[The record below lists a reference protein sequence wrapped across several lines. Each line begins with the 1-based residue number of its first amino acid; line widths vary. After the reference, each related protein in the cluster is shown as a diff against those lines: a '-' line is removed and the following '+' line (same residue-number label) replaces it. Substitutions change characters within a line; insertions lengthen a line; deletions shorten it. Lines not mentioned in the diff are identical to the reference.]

1 MGLDATA
8 FGAFAC
14 ELASPA
20 VVAAQM
26 LVAARLLAGGTE
38 PREHHGARVAVVCA
52 CAAAVALVGTALSL
66 QIQDR
71 GTEASVASQAA
82 TFCLV
87 PVVLMACILF
97 CRRTTPWVALFY
109 ATAAQTMQNLA
120 SGVEGVVRISIFMP
134 LGAEDSALLAVLLG
148 IASALLVYTVC
159 YLAFI
164 RRITREGLADIEDR
178 GMLLVMLIVV
188 IVAVGFDLAIKV
200 LALYDVPRTLLLAL
214 RGAHGFVCT
223 FVLFCQY
230 RMLYGKRL
238 SAEVAETER
247 MLADAQRHYEL
258 SRANIEA
265 INLKCHDLKHQ
276 IRKLRKGGAA
286 VSGEALD
293 ELEQAVG
300 IYDAALHTGNE
311 ALDVILTEKALICE
325 REHITL
331 STIADG
337 AALSFMPAADLY
349 SLFGNA
355 LDNAIEAVSAL
366 ADRGH
371 RSISLT
377 VRERAGVVVMH
388 VENYYQGAL
397 RFRNGLPETT
407 KHGANGMRDT
417 MNHGYG
423 TRSMRLIAERYG
435 GTLECRAKDGVFHLN
450 VLIPLPAN
458 DERP

>member
-276 IRKLRKGGAA
+276 IRKLRNGGAA

-293 ELEQAVG
+293 
-300 IYDAALHTGNE
+300 
-311 ALDVILTEKALICE
+311 E